1 MVPLGG
7 DDIFGA
13 NVTSLGDLI
22 CHEREIDRRLHRF
35 IEFAHTAAALAV
47 DVASPLG
54 VVEQSRVHTSVE
66 CDPNR

>member
-22 CHEREIDRRLHRF
+22 CHEREIDRF

-47 DVASPLG
+47 DVALPLG